1 MLSTPV
7 LISMFCVSELLNY
20 EENHE
25 NKAPETFGKNRKC
38 PRKTWTLASDWFR
51 RCCVFPGPIA
61 KQSNVKPVQSRIT
74 FEFQSSIV
82 LGSW

>member
-25 NKAPETFGKNRKC
+25 NKAPETFGKNRKTSRERHGRLHLIVSEGAAC
-38 PRKTWTLASDWFR
+38 FLVQT
-51 RCCVFPGPIA
+51 
-61 KQSNVKPVQSRIT
+61 QSKVM
-74 FEFQSSIV
+74 
-82 LGSW
+82 